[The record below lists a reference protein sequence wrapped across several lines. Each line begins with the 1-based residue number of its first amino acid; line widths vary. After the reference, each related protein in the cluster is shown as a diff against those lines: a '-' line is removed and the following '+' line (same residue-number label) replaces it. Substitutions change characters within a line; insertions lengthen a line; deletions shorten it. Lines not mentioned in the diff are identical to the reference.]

1 MINFENVNKYCLC
14 DISLHIPR
22 GEIIGLI
29 GASGAGKTTL
39 IKLACGLL
47 SPDSGNVYT
56 LGKNPVQNRRLYKDA
71 VSVFVAGTPLLC
83 RNDTVLQGFRLLRA
97 MYGIEK
103 SEFYRRYNEL
113 SKRLDFAKCEHQ
125 TVKSLSLGQRM
136 RAELAA
142 ALIYSPHLLLLDEPN
157 VGLDENGKAALCE
170 ILNEYRK
177 SGMTV
182 LMTSHDMAGVS
193 KLCGRIA
200 LLDSGRLVFYGS
212 EDNLRSRYAPI
223 DVMTARLSGR
233 IPDFED
239 LPLKRY
245 TVQGDTITLSY
256 NSNHISSAEILK
268 LILGQTN
275 VCEVSIRKPDL
286 ESIIVQ
292 LKGGGQNELYR
303 SKGDKQDL

>member
-56 LGKNPVQNRRLYKDA
+56 LGKNPVQNRRLYKYT

-200 LLDSGRLVFYGS
+200 LLIYLIGDLLWKKGQRKLV
-212 EDNLRSRYAPI
+212 
-223 DVMTARLSGR
+223 
-233 IPDFED
+233 
-239 LPLKRY
+239 
-245 TVQGDTITLSY
+245 VQG
-256 NSNHISSAEILK
+256 
-268 LILGQTN
+268 G
-275 VCEVSIRKPDL
+275 
-286 ESIIVQ
+286 
-292 LKGGGQNELYR
+292 
-303 SKGDKQDL
+303 